1 MISNFFSQS
10 KPIHF
15 VVISTLLLMVFVAS
29 KMYAVHE
36 PLSFQL
42 IGIQAFYFLI
52 VLASLFIL
60 DFFASRNS
68 LTKKNSYKL
77 LMFGLFMAM
86 LPETLLNS
94 KTLLAN
100 FFILLALRRIISL
113 RTQKEIKKKLFD
125 AAFWI
130 SLASLLYFWAALFF
144 ILILAAMFLYS
155 IVNIKNWIVPLT
167 GVLAVAIIWVC
178 VMLLTNNDFSDYF
191 DQLLLYN
198 LDYTGLDSARIM
210 ISATILISYGTW
222 GSFYFIKHLK
232 DKSKS
237 LRPSF
242 TLVIISS
249 VISLFIIL
257 ISPYKDGSEFIFL
270 FAPLSIIMANYL
282 EVTKENWFKEILI
295 WVLVLIPTVF
305 LIL

>member
-10 KPIHF
+10 RPIHF
-15 VVISTLLLMVFVAS
+15 VVMSSFLLLVFVAS
-29 KMYAVHE
+29 KIYAIHE
-36 PLSFQL
+36 PFSFQL
-42 IGIQAFYFLI
+42 LAEQAFYFAI
-52 VLASLFIL
+52 VLSSLFLL

-94 KTLLAN
+94 KALLAN

-113 RTQKEIKKKLFD
+113 RTQKEMKKKLFD

-130 SLASLLYFWAALFF
+130 SIATLLYFWASLFF
-144 ILILAAMFLYS
+144 LLILAAIFLYS
-155 IVNIKNWIVPLT
+155 IINIKNWLIPFT
-167 GVLAVAIIWVC
+167 GVLTVIIIWISI
-178 VMLLTNNDFSDYF
+178 MLVLNEDFSDYF
-191 DQLLLYN
+191 DQLLAYSF
-198 LDYTGLDSARIM
+198 DYTGLNSARII

-222 GSFYFIKHLK
+222 ASFYFIKHLK
-232 DKSKS
+232 EKSKT

-242 TLVIISS
+242 HLVVLSS
-249 VISLFIIL
+249 VISLLIIL
-257 ISPYKDGSEFIFL
+257 ISPNKNGGEFIFL
-270 FAPLSIIMANYL
+270 FAPLSIIMTNYL
-282 EVTKENWFKEILI
+282 EVTREKWFKEVLI
-295 WVLVLIPTVF
+295 WVLVLIPAVF

>member
-1 MISNFFSQS
+1 MIINFFKQA

-15 VVISTLLLMVFVAS
+15 VLISMFLLIVFVVSKLYVISEPWTFKLVAEQS
-29 KMYAVHE
+29 
-36 PLSFQL
+36 
-42 IGIQAFYFLI
+42 FYFAI
-52 VLASLFIL
+52 VLASLFVL

-86 LPETLLNS
+86 LPEALLNS
-94 KTLLAN
+94 KTLMAN

-113 RTQKEIKKKLFD
+113 RTQKDVKKKLFD

-130 SLASLLYFWAALFF
+130 SIATLLYFWAILFF
-144 ILILAAMFLYS
+144 VLIFAALVLYS
-155 IVNIKNWIVPLT
+155 IIDIKNWIVPLT
-167 GVLAVAIIWVC
+167 GVLAVIIVWVSG
-178 VMLLTNNDFSDYF
+178 MFLLNYDFTDYF
-191 DQLLLYN
+191 DELFVYN
-198 LDYTGLDSARIM
+198 FDFTRLNSARII
-210 ISATILISYGTW
+210 ISTTILISYGAW

-242 TLVIISS
+242 TVVVISS
-249 VISLFIIL
+249 FISLTIIL

-270 FAPLSIIMANYL
+270 FAPLSIIMTNYL
-282 EVTKENWFKEILI
+282 EVTKEKWFQEVLV
-295 WVLVLIPTVF
+295 WVLIVIPTVF

>member
-1 MISNFFSQS
+1 MITNFFKQA

-15 VVISTLLLMVFVAS
+15 VLISTFLLLVFVAS
-29 KMYAVHE
+29 KMYAIHE
-36 PLSFQL
+36 PLTIRLFAKQS
-42 IGIQAFYFLI
+42 FYFAI
-52 VLASLFIL
+52 VLASLFLL

-77 LMFGLFMAM
+77 LMFALFMAM

-94 KTLLAN
+94 RTLLAN

-130 SLASLLYFWAALFF
+130 SIATLLYFWAILFF
-144 ILILAAMFLYS
+144 ILIFAAMIVYS
-155 IVNIKNWIVPLT
+155 IVNIKNWVVPLT
-167 GVLAVAIIWVC
+167 GILAVVIVWVS
-178 VMLLTNNDFSDYF
+178 VMLVLNYDFTDYF
-191 DQLLLYN
+191 DELFIFSF
-198 LDYTGLDSARIM
+198 DFTGLNSARII
-210 ISATILISYGTW
+210 ISTTILISYGTW

-242 TLVIISS
+242 ALIIISS
-249 VISLFIIL
+249 FISLLIIL
-257 ISPYKDGSEFIFL
+257 ISPYKDGSEFIFM
-270 FAPLSIIMANYL
+270 FAPLSIIMTNYL
-282 EVTKENWFKEILI
+282 EVTKEKWFQEVLV
-295 WVLVLIPTVF
+295 WVLVLIPAIF

>member
-1 MISNFFSQS
+1 MITNFFKQA

-15 VVISTLLLMVFVAS
+15 VIVSVFLLLVFIAS
-29 KMYAVHE
+29 KIYAIHE
-36 PLSFQL
+36 RLTLSLFLKQT
-42 IGIQAFYFLI
+42 FYFGI

-94 KTLLAN
+94 NTLMAN

-130 SLASLLYFWAALFF
+130 SVATLLYFWAVLFF
-144 ILILAAMFLYS
+144 ILIFAALFLYS
-155 IVNIKNWIVPLT
+155 IINIKNWIVPLIGILT
-167 GVLAVAIIWVC
+167 VIIMWVSI
-178 VMLLTNNDFSDYF
+178 MILTNSDFTNYF
-191 DQLLLYN
+191 DQLLVYS
-198 LDYTGLDSARIM
+198 LDFTGLNSARII
-210 ISATILISYGTW
+210 ISSTILISYGAW

-232 DKSKS
+232 DKSKN

-242 TLVIISS
+242 NLVVISS
-249 VISLFIIL
+249 VISLLIII
-257 ISPYKDGSEFIFL
+257 ISPHKDGSEFLFL
-270 FAPLSIIMANYL
+270 FAPLSIIMTNYL
-282 EVTKENWFKEILI
+282 EVTKEKWFKEVLV
-295 WVLVLIPTVF
+295 WVLVLIPAVF

>member
-1 MISNFFSQS
+1 MITNFFKQA

-15 VVISTLLLMVFVAS
+15 VLISTFLLMVFIAS
-29 KMYAVHE
+29 KIYVIHE
-36 PLSFQL
+36 PLTVKLFAK
-42 IGIQAFYFLI
+42 QAFYFGI
-52 VLASLFIL
+52 VLASLFLL

-94 KTLLAN
+94 RTLMAN

-125 AAFWI
+125 ATFWI
-130 SLASLLYFWAALFF
+130 SIATLLYFWAVLFF
-144 ILILAAMFLYS
+144 ILIFAALILYS
-155 IVNIKNWIVPLT
+155 IITIKNWIVPLT
-167 GVLAVAIIWVC
+167 GVLAVLIIWVSI
-178 VMLLTNNDFSDYF
+178 MLVTNSDFSNYF
-191 DQLLLYN
+191 DELFVYN
-198 LDYTGLDSARIM
+198 FDFTGLNSARII
-210 ISATILISYGTW
+210 ISTTILISYGTW
-222 GSFYFIKHLK
+222 ASFYFIKHLK

-242 TLVIISS
+242 IIIIISS
-249 VISLFIIL
+249 IISLLIIL

-270 FAPLSIIMANYL
+270 FAPLSIIMTNYL
-282 EVTKENWFKEILI
+282 ETTKEKWFQEVLI
-295 WVLVLIPTVF
+295 WVLVLIPAVF

>member
-1 MISNFFSQS
+1 MITNFFKQA

-15 VVISTLLLMVFVAS
+15 VLISTFLLMVFIAS
-29 KMYAVHE
+29 KIYVIHE
-36 PLSFQL
+36 PLTLTLFFK
-42 IGIQAFYFLI
+42 QAFYFAI
-52 VLASLFIL
+52 VLASLFLL

-94 KTLLAN
+94 RTLMAN

-113 RTQKEIKKKLFD
+113 RTQKDIKKKLFD

-130 SLASLLYFWAALFF
+130 SIATLLYFWAILFF
-144 ILILAAMFLYS
+144 ILIFAAMILYS
-155 IVNIKNWIVPLT
+155 IINIKNWIVPLT
-167 GVLAVAIIWVC
+167 GVLTVIIIWVSIM
-178 VMLLTNNDFSDYF
+178 MLMNNDFTNYF
-191 DQLLLYN
+191 DQLFIYN
-198 LDYTGLDSARIM
+198 FDFTGLNSARII
-210 ISATILISYGTW
+210 ISTTILISYGTW

-242 TLVIISS
+242 TIVVICSL
-249 VISLFIIL
+249 ISLAIIL

-270 FAPLSIIMANYL
+270 FAPLSIIMTNYL
-282 EVTKENWFKEILI
+282 EVTKEKWFQEVLV
-295 WVLVLIPTVF
+295 WVLVLIPAVF

>member
-1 MISNFFSQS
+1 MITNFFKQA

-15 VVISTLLLMVFVAS
+15 VLISTFLLMVFIAS
-29 KMYAVHE
+29 KVYVIHE
-36 PLSFQL
+36 PLTIQL
-42 IGIQAFYFLI
+42 VVKQAFYFTI
-52 VLASLFIL
+52 VLASLFLL

-94 KTLLAN
+94 RTLMAN

-113 RTQKEIKKKLFD
+113 RTHKDLKKKLFD

-130 SLASLLYFWAALFF
+130 SIATLLYFWAALFF
-144 ILILAAMFLYS
+144 ILIFAAMIVYS
-155 IVNIKNWIVPLT
+155 IINIKNWIVPLT
-167 GVLAVAIIWVC
+167 GVLAVVIIWVSI
-178 VMLLTNNDFSDYF
+178 MLLMNNDFSNYLDELFVYNF
-191 DQLLLYN
+191 DF
-198 LDYTGLDSARIM
+198 TGLNSARII
-210 ISATILISYGTW
+210 ISTTILISYGTW

-242 TLVIISS
+242 TIIIISS
-249 VISLFIIL
+249 IIALLIIL
-257 ISPYKDGSEFIFL
+257 ISPYKDGSEFIFM
-270 FAPLSIIMANYL
+270 FAPLSIIMTNYL
-282 EVTKENWFKEILI
+282 EVTKEKWFQEALVWVLILI
-295 WVLVLIPTVF
+295 PAIF

>member
-1 MISNFFSQS
+1 MITSFFKQA

-15 VVISTLLLMVFVAS
+15 VLIGTFLLMVFIAS
-29 KMYAVHE
+29 KMYVINE
-36 PLSFQL
+36 PLTFTLVLKQ
-42 IGIQAFYFLI
+42 GFYFGI
-52 VLASLFIL
+52 VLSSLFLL

-94 KTLLAN
+94 NTLLAN

-113 RTQKEIKKKLFD
+113 RTQKDTQKKLFD

-130 SLASLLYFWAALFF
+130 SIATLLYFWAILFF
-144 ILILAAMFLYS
+144 VLIFAAMILYS
-155 IVNIKNWIVPLT
+155 IVNVKNWIIPLT
-167 GVLAVAIIWVC
+167 GVLAVIIIWVSW
-178 VMLLTNNDFSDYF
+178 MLLTNNDFTDFF
-191 DQLLLYN
+191 DQLFVYN
-198 LDYTGLDSARIM
+198 FDFTGLNSARII
-210 ISATILISYGTW
+210 ISTTILISYGTW

-232 DKSKS
+232 DKSKN

-242 TLVIISS
+242 MLIVISSIIS
-249 VISLFIIL
+249 LLIIL

-270 FAPLSIIMANYL
+270 FAPLAIIMTNYL
-282 EVTKENWFKEILI
+282 EVTKEKWFQEVLV
-295 WVLVLIPTVF
+295 WVLVLIPAVF

>member
-1 MISNFFSQS
+1 MITTFFKQA

-15 VVISTLLLMVFVAS
+15 VLISTFLLLVFIAS
-29 KMYAVHE
+29 KIYAIQE
-36 PLSFQL
+36 PLTFRL
-42 IGIQAFYFLI
+42 FTKQAFYFII
-52 VLASLFIL
+52 VLGSLFVL

-77 LMFGLFMAM
+77 LMFALFMAM

-100 FFILLALRRIISL
+100 FFILLALRRLISL
-113 RTQKEIKKKLFD
+113 RTQKELKKKLFD

-130 SLASLLYFWAALFF
+130 SIATLLYFWAILFF
-144 ILILAAMFLYS
+144 ILILAALILYS
-155 IVNIKNWIVPLT
+155 IVDIKNWIVPLT
-167 GVLAVAIIWVC
+167 GVLAVIIIWVSS
-178 VMLLTNNDFSDYF
+178 MLVLNYDFTDYF
-191 DQLLLYN
+191 YDLFVYSF
-198 LDYTGLDSARIM
+198 DFTGLNSARII
-210 ISATILISYGTW
+210 ISTTILISYGTW
-222 GSFYFIKHLK
+222 GTFYFIKHLK

-242 TLVIISS
+242 TLIIISS
-249 VISLFIIL
+249 LISLSIIL

-270 FAPLSIIMANYL
+270 FAPLSIIMTNYL
-282 EVTKENWFKEILI
+282 EVTKEKWFQEALV
-295 WVLVLIPTVF
+295 WVLVLIPAIF

>member
-1 MISNFFSQS
+1 MISNFFSQAR
-10 KPIHF
+10 PIHF
-15 VVISTLLLMVFVAS
+15 VVVSTFLLCVFLAS
-29 KMYAVHE
+29 KIYAIHD
-36 PLSFQL
+36 PLTFELFAEQ
-42 IGIQAFYFLI
+42 GFYFFI
-52 VLASLFIL
+52 VLASLFLL

-77 LMFGLFMAM
+77 LMFGLFLAM

-94 KTLLAN
+94 NALMSN

-113 RTQKEIKKKLFD
+113 RTQKELKKKLFD

-130 SLASLLYFWAALFF
+130 TVATLFYVWASLFF
-144 ILILAAMFLYS
+144 ILILGAIFLYS
-155 IVNIKNWIVPLT
+155 IVNIKNWIVPLM
-167 GVLAVAIIWVC
+167 GVLAVAIIWVSAML
-178 VMLLTNNDFSDYF
+178 VMNRDISNYF
-191 DQLLLYN
+191 DALFVYSF
-198 LDYTGLDSARIM
+198 DFTGLNSARIM

-242 TLVIISS
+242 TLIVISS
-249 VISLFIIL
+249 IIALMIIL
-257 ISPYKDGSEFIFL
+257 ISPQKNGSEFIFL
-270 FAPLSIIMANYL
+270 FAPLAIIMTNYL
-282 EVTKENWFKEILI
+282 EVTREKWFKEVLI
-295 WVLVLIPTVF
+295 WVLILIPAVF

>member
-1 MISNFFSQS
+1 MIINFFKQS

-15 VVISTLLLMVFVAS
+15 VLVSTFLLMVFVAS
-29 KMYAVHE
+29 KIYVIQE
-36 PLSFQL
+36 PLTITLFLKQV
-42 IGIQAFYFLI
+42 FYFGI
-52 VLASLFIL
+52 VVASLFLL

-113 RTQKEIKKKLFD
+113 RTQKDIKKKLFD
-125 AAFWI
+125 AAFWVSI
-130 SLASLLYFWAALFF
+130 ATLLYFWAILYFF
-144 ILILAAMFLYS
+144 LIFAAMILYS
-155 IVNIKNWIVPLT
+155 IVSIKNWIVPLT
-167 GVLAVAIIWVC
+167 GILAVVIIWVA
-178 VMLLTNNDFSDYF
+178 VMLLLNNDFSDYF
-191 DQLLLYN
+191 DELFVYN
-198 LDYTGLDSARIM
+198 FDFTGLNSARI
-210 ISATILISYGTW
+210 IVSTTILISYGTW
-222 GSFYFIKHLK
+222 GTFYFIKHLK
-232 DKSKS
+232 DKSKN

-242 TLVIISS
+242 TLVVISS
-249 VISLFIIL
+249 VISLLIIL

-270 FAPLSIIMANYL
+270 FAPLAIIMTNYL
-282 EVTKENWFKEILI
+282 EVTKEKWFQEVLVWI
-295 WVLVLIPTVF
+295 LVLIPAVF

>member
-1 MISNFFSQS
+1 MITSFFKQA

-15 VVISTLLLMVFVAS
+15 VLIGTFLLMVFIAS
-29 KMYAVHE
+29 KMYAINE
-36 PLSFQL
+36 PLTFKLVLKQV
-42 IGIQAFYFLI
+42 FYFGI
-52 VLASLFIL
+52 VLSSLFLL

-94 KTLLAN
+94 NTLLAN

-113 RTQKEIKKKLFD
+113 RTQKDTQKKLFD

-130 SLASLLYFWAALFF
+130 SIATLLYFWAILFF
-144 ILILAAMFLYS
+144 VLIFAGMILYS
-155 IVNIKNWIVPLT
+155 IVNVKNWIIPLT
-167 GVLAVAIIWVC
+167 GVLAVIIIWVSW
-178 VMLLTNNDFSDYF
+178 MLLTNNDFTDFF
-191 DQLLLYN
+191 DQLFVYN
-198 LDYTGLDSARIM
+198 FDFTGLNSARII
-210 ISATILISYGTW
+210 ISTTILISYGTW

-232 DKSKS
+232 DKSKN

-242 TLVIISS
+242 MLIVISSIIS
-249 VISLFIIL
+249 LLIIL

-270 FAPLSIIMANYL
+270 FAPLAIIMTNYL
-282 EVTKENWFKEILI
+282 EVTKEKWFQEVLV
-295 WVLVLIPTVF
+295 WVLVLIPAVF

>member
-1 MISNFFSQS
+1 MITNFFKQA

-15 VVISTLLLMVFVAS
+15 VVMSLFLLMVFLVAKIYS
-29 KMYAVHE
+29 IHE
-36 PLSFQL
+36 PLTFVL
-42 IGIQAFYFLI
+42 FVKQAFYFGI
-52 VLASLFIL
+52 VLASLFLL

-94 KTLLAN
+94 RTLMAN

-125 AAFWI
+125 AAFWVSI
-130 SLASLLYFWAALFF
+130 ATLLYFWAGLYF
-144 ILILAAMFLYS
+144 ILIFAAMILYS
-155 IVNIKNWIVPLT
+155 IISIKNWIVPLT
-167 GVLAVAIIWVC
+167 GILTVVIIWVSAML
-178 VMLLTNNDFSDYF
+178 VMNNDFTDYF
-191 DQLLLYN
+191 DELFVYN
-198 LDYTGLDSARIM
+198 FDFTGLNSARI
-210 ISATILISYGTW
+210 IVSTTILISYGTW

-232 DKSKS
+232 DKSKT

-249 VISLFIIL
+249 IISLLIIL

-270 FAPLSIIMANYL
+270 FAPLSIIMTNYL
-282 EVTKENWFKEILI
+282 EVTKEKWFQEVLI
-295 WVLVLIPTVF
+295 WVLILIPAVF

>member
-1 MISNFFSQS
+1 MIINFFKQT

-15 VVISTLLLMVFVAS
+15 VLVSTFLLMVFVAS
-29 KMYAVHE
+29 KIYVIHE
-36 PLSFQL
+36 PFTIKLFFKQL
-42 IGIQAFYFLI
+42 FYFGI
-52 VLASLFIL
+52 VVASLFLL

-113 RTQKEIKKKLFD
+113 RTQKDIKKKLFD
-125 AAFWI
+125 AAFWVSI
-130 SLASLLYFWAALFF
+130 ATLLYFWAILFF
-144 ILILAAMFLYS
+144 FLIFAAMILYS
-155 IVNIKNWIVPLT
+155 IISIKNWIVPLT
-167 GVLAVAIIWVC
+167 GILAVVIIWVS
-178 VMLLTNNDFSDYF
+178 VMLLLNNDFSDYF
-191 DQLLLYN
+191 DELFIYN
-198 LDYTGLDSARIM
+198 FDFTGLNSARI
-210 ISATILISYGTW
+210 IVSTTILISYGTW
-222 GSFYFIKHLK
+222 GTFYFIKHLK
-232 DKSKS
+232 DKSKN

-242 TLVIISS
+242 TLIVISSIIS
-249 VISLFIIL
+249 LLIIL

-270 FAPLSIIMANYL
+270 FAPLAIIMTNYL
-282 EVTKENWFKEILI
+282 EVTKEKWFQEVLV
-295 WVLVLIPTVF
+295 WVLVLIPAVF

>member
-1 MISNFFSQS
+1 MITNFFKQA

-15 VVISTLLLMVFVAS
+15 VIISTFLLLVFVAS
-29 KMYAVHE
+29 KMYALNE
-36 PLSFQL
+36 PLTIRLFAKESF
-42 IGIQAFYFLI
+42 FFTI
-52 VLASLFIL
+52 VLSSLFLL

-77 LMFGLFMAM
+77 LMFALFMAM

-130 SLASLLYFWAALFF
+130 TIATLLYFWAILFF
-144 ILILAAMFLYS
+144 ILIFAAMIVYS

-167 GVLAVAIIWVC
+167 GVLAVIIVWVS
-178 VMLLTNNDFSDYF
+178 VMLVLNYDFTDYF
-191 DQLLLYN
+191 DELFIFSF
-198 LDYTGLDSARIM
+198 DFTGLNSARII
-210 ISATILISYGTW
+210 ISTTILISYGTW

-242 TLVIISS
+242 ILIIISS
-249 VISLFIIL
+249 FISLLIIL
-257 ISPYKDGSEFIFL
+257 ISPYKDGSEFIFM
-270 FAPLSIIMANYL
+270 FAPLSIIMTNYL
-282 EVTKENWFKEILI
+282 EVTKEKWFQEVLL
-295 WVLVLIPTVF
+295 WVLVLIPAIF

>member
-1 MISNFFSQS
+1 MITNFFKQA

-15 VVISTLLLMVFVAS
+15 VIISTFLLLVFVAS
-29 KMYAVHE
+29 KMYALNE
-36 PLSFQL
+36 PLTIRLFAKESFFF
-42 IGIQAFYFLI
+42 II
-52 VLASLFIL
+52 VLSSLFLL
-60 DFFASRNS
+60 DFFVSRNS

-77 LMFGLFMAM
+77 LMFALFMAM

-130 SLASLLYFWAALFF
+130 TIATLLYFWAILFF
-144 ILILAAMFLYS
+144 ILIFAAMIVYS

-167 GVLAVAIIWVC
+167 GVLAVIIVWVS
-178 VMLLTNNDFSDYF
+178 VMLVLNYDFTDYF
-191 DQLLLYN
+191 DELFIFSF
-198 LDYTGLDSARIM
+198 DFTGLNSARII
-210 ISATILISYGTW
+210 ISTTILISYGTW

-242 TLVIISS
+242 ILIIISS
-249 VISLFIIL
+249 FISLLIIL
-257 ISPYKDGSEFIFL
+257 ISPYKDGSEFIFM
-270 FAPLSIIMANYL
+270 FAPLSIIMTNYL
-282 EVTKENWFKEILI
+282 EVTKEKWFQEILL
-295 WVLVLIPTVF
+295 WVLVLIPAIF

>member
-1 MISNFFSQS
+1 MITNFFKQA

-15 VVISTLLLMVFVAS
+15 VLISTFLLMVFIAS
-29 KMYAVHE
+29 KIYVLNE
-36 PLSFQL
+36 PVTVKLVAK
-42 IGIQAFYFLI
+42 QAFYFAI

-94 KTLLAN
+94 RTLMAN

-113 RTQKEIKKKLFD
+113 RTQKDVKKKLFD

-130 SLASLLYFWAALFF
+130 SIATLLYFWAALFF
-144 ILILAAMFLYS
+144 ILVFAALILYS
-155 IVNIKNWIVPLT
+155 IINIKNWIVPLT
-167 GVLAVAIIWVC
+167 GVLAVVIIWVS
-178 VMLLTNNDFSDYF
+178 VMLLMTNDFTDYF
-191 DQLLLYN
+191 DELFVYN
-198 LDYTGLDSARIM
+198 FDFTGLNSARIM

-242 TLVIISS
+242 TLIIISS
-249 VISLFIIL
+249 ILSLLIIL

-270 FAPLSIIMANYL
+270 FAPLSIIMTNYL
-282 EVTKENWFKEILI
+282 EVTKEKWFQEVLVWVLILI
-295 WVLVLIPTVF
+295 PAVF

>member
-1 MISNFFSQS
+1 MITSFFKQA

-15 VVISTLLLMVFVAS
+15 VLISTFLLLVFIAA
-29 KMYAVHE
+29 KIYAIHE
-36 PLSFQL
+36 PLTVKLFFKQV
-42 IGIQAFYFLI
+42 FYFGI
-52 VLASLFIL
+52 VLASLFLL
-60 DFFASRNS
+60 DFFASRNN

-94 KTLLAN
+94 KTLMAN

-113 RTQKEIKKKLFD
+113 RTQKDIKKKLFD

-130 SLASLLYFWAALFF
+130 SIASLLYFWAILFF
-144 ILILAAMFLYS
+144 ILIFAAMIFYS
-155 IVNIKNWIVPLT
+155 IVSIKNWIVPLT
-167 GVLAVAIIWVC
+167 GMLAVLILWVSAMF
-178 VMLLTNNDFSDYF
+178 VLDYDFSDYLDGLFIYNF
-191 DQLLLYN
+191 DF
-198 LDYTGLDSARIM
+198 TGLNSARII
-210 ISATILISYGTW
+210 ISTTILISYGTW

-242 TLVIISS
+242 TLIIISS
-249 VISLFIIL
+249 VIALLIIL
-257 ISPYKDGSEFIFL
+257 ISPYKDGSEFIFM
-270 FAPLSIIMANYL
+270 FAPLAIIMTNYL
-282 EVTKENWFKEILI
+282 EVTREKWFQEVLV
-295 WVLVLIPTVF
+295 WVLVLIPAVF

>member
-1 MISNFFSQS
+1 MITNFFKQA

-15 VVISTLLLMVFVAS
+15 VIISTFLLLVFVAS
-29 KMYAVHE
+29 KMYALNE
-36 PLSFQL
+36 PLTIRLFAKESFFF
-42 IGIQAFYFLI
+42 II
-52 VLASLFIL
+52 VLSSLFLL

-77 LMFGLFMAM
+77 LMFALFMAM

-130 SLASLLYFWAALFF
+130 TIATLLYFWAILFF
-144 ILILAAMFLYS
+144 ILIFAAMVVYS

-167 GVLAVAIIWVC
+167 GVLAVIIVWVS
-178 VMLLTNNDFSDYF
+178 VMLVLNYDFTDYF
-191 DQLLLYN
+191 DELFIFSF
-198 LDYTGLDSARIM
+198 DFTGLNSARII
-210 ISATILISYGTW
+210 ISTTILISYGTW

-242 TLVIISS
+242 ILIIISS
-249 VISLFIIL
+249 FISLLIIL
-257 ISPYKDGSEFIFL
+257 ISPYKDGSEFIFM
-270 FAPLSIIMANYL
+270 FAPLSIIMTNYL
-282 EVTKENWFKEILI
+282 EVTKEKWFQEILL
-295 WVLVLIPTVF
+295 WVLVLIPAIF

>member
-1 MISNFFSQS
+1 MITNFFKQA

-15 VVISTLLLMVFVAS
+15 VLISTFLLMVFIAS
-29 KMYAVHE
+29 KIYVIHE
-36 PLSFQL
+36 PLTFKL
-42 IGIQAFYFLI
+42 FAKQAFYFAI
-52 VLASLFIL
+52 VLGSLFIL

-94 KTLLAN
+94 RTLMAN

-113 RTQKEIKKKLFD
+113 RTQKDIKKKLFD

-130 SLASLLYFWAALFF
+130 SIATLLYFWAALFF
-144 ILILAAMFLYS
+144 ILIFAALILYS
-155 IVNIKNWIVPLT
+155 IINVKNWIVPIT
-167 GVLAVAIIWVC
+167 GVLAVIIIWVSI
-178 VMLLTNNDFSDYF
+178 MFLMNNDFTNYF
-191 DQLLLYN
+191 DELFVYN
-198 LDYTGLDSARIM
+198 FDYTGLNSARII
-210 ISATILISYGTW
+210 ISTTILISYGTW

-242 TLVIISS
+242 TIIIISS
-249 VISLFIIL
+249 IIALLIIL
-257 ISPYKDGSEFIFL
+257 ISPYKDGSEFIFM
-270 FAPLSIIMANYL
+270 FAPLSIIMTNYL
-282 EVTKENWFKEILI
+282 EVTKEKWFQEVLVWVLILI
-295 WVLVLIPTVF
+295 PAVF

>member
-1 MISNFFSQS
+1 MITNFFKQA

-15 VVISTLLLMVFVAS
+15 VLISTFLLLVFIAS
-29 KMYAVHE
+29 KIYVIHE
-36 PLSFQL
+36 PLTVKLFFK
-42 IGIQAFYFLI
+42 QAFYFGI
-52 VLASLFIL
+52 VLASLFLL
-60 DFFASRNS
+60 DFFASRNN

-94 KTLLAN
+94 KTLMAN
-100 FFILLALRRIISL
+100 FFILMALRRIISL

-130 SLASLLYFWAALFF
+130 SIATLLYFWAVLFF
-144 ILILAAMFLYS
+144 ILIFAAMILYS
-155 IVNIKNWIVPLT
+155 IVSFKNWIVPLT
-167 GVLAVAIIWVC
+167 GVLAVLVLWVSG
-178 VMLLTNNDFSDYF
+178 MFLLDYDFSDYLDELFIYNF
-191 DQLLLYN
+191 DF
-198 LDYTGLDSARIM
+198 TGLNSARII
-210 ISATILISYGTW
+210 ISTTILISYGTW

-242 TLVIISS
+242 TLIVISS
-249 VISLFIIL
+249 FISLLIIL

-270 FAPLSIIMANYL
+270 FAPLAIIMTNYL
-282 EVTKENWFKEILI
+282 EVTKEKWFQEVLV
-295 WVLVLIPTVF
+295 WVLVLIPAVF

>member
-1 MISNFFSQS
+1 MITNFFKQT

-15 VVISTLLLMVFVAS
+15 VVMSLFLLMVFVAS
-29 KMYAVHE
+29 KIYVIKE
-36 PLSFQL
+36 PFTLKLF
-42 IGIQAFYFLI
+42 GKQAFYFGI
-52 VLASLFIL
+52 VLSSLFLL
-60 DFFASRNS
+60 DFFASRNN

-94 KTLLAN
+94 RTLMAN
-100 FFILLALRRIISL
+100 FFILLALRRIMSL

-125 AAFWI
+125 AAFWVSI
-130 SLASLLYFWAALFF
+130 ATLLYFWAALFF
-144 ILILAAMFLYS
+144 ILILAAMVLYS
-155 IVNIKNWIVPLT
+155 IIDVKNWIVPLT
-167 GVLAVAIIWVC
+167 GILAVVIIWVA
-178 VMLLTNNDFSDYF
+178 VMLIMNNDFTDYF
-191 DQLLLYN
+191 DELFIYN
-198 LDYTGLDSARIM
+198 FDFTGLNSARI
-210 ISATILISYGTW
+210 IVSTTILISYGTW

-232 DKSKS
+232 DKSKN

-249 VISLFIIL
+249 IISLLIIL

-282 EVTKENWFKEILI
+282 EVTKEKWFQEVLV
-295 WVLVLIPTVF
+295 WVLVLIPAVF

>member
-15 VVISTLLLMVFVAS
+15 VVMSTFLLMVFVAS
-29 KMYAVHE
+29 KIYVIHE
-36 PLSFQL
+36 PISFKM
-42 IGIQAFYFLI
+42 IGTQAFYFLI
-52 VLASLFIL
+52 VLSSLFIL
-60 DFFASRNS
+60 DFFSSRNS

-77 LMFGLFMAM
+77 LLFGLFMAM

-94 KTLLAN
+94 RTLLAN

-113 RTQKEIKKKLFD
+113 RTHKDIKKKLFD

-130 SLASLLYFWAALFF
+130 SVSSLLYFWAALFF
-144 ILILAAMFLYS
+144 ILIFAAMVLYS
-155 IVNIKNWIVPLT
+155 IVNIKNWLVPLT
-167 GVLAVAIIWVC
+167 GVMAVGVIWVC
-178 VMLLTNNDFSDYF
+178 FMLLTNNDFSEFF
-191 DQLLLYN
+191 DQLLLYS
-198 LDYTGLDSARIM
+198 LDYTGLDSTRIM

-249 VISLFIIL
+249 IISLLIIL

-282 EVTKENWFKEILI
+282 EVTKEKWFREVLI
-295 WVLVLIPTVF
+295 WVLVLIPAVF

>member
-1 MISNFFSQS
+1 MITNFFKQA

-15 VVISTLLLMVFVAS
+15 VLISTFLLMVFIAS
-29 KMYAVHE
+29 KIYVIHE
-36 PLSFQL
+36 PLTFTL
-42 IGIQAFYFLI
+42 FAKQAFYFAI

-94 KTLLAN
+94 RTLMAN

-113 RTQKEIKKKLFD
+113 RTQKDVKKKLFD

-130 SLASLLYFWAALFF
+130 SIATLLYFWAVLFF
-144 ILILAAMFLYS
+144 ILIFAAMVVYS
-155 IVNIKNWIVPLT
+155 IINIKNWIVPLT
-167 GVLAVAIIWVC
+167 GVLAVIIIWASI
-178 VMLLTNNDFSDYF
+178 MLLTNTDFSSYLDKLFVYNF
-191 DQLLLYN
+191 DF
-198 LDYTGLDSARIM
+198 TGLNSARII
-210 ISATILISYGTW
+210 ISTTILISYGTW

-242 TLVIISS
+242 TIIIISS
-249 VISLFIIL
+249 IIALLIIL
-257 ISPYKDGSEFIFL
+257 ISPYKDGSEFIFM
-270 FAPLSIIMANYL
+270 FAPLSIIMTNYL
-282 EVTKENWFKEILI
+282 EVTKEKWFQEVLV
-295 WVLVLIPTVF
+295 WVLILIPTVF

>member
-1 MISNFFSQS
+1 MITSFFKQA

-15 VVISTLLLMVFVAS
+15 VLIGTFLLMVFIAS
-29 KMYAVHE
+29 KMYVINE
-36 PLSFQL
+36 PLTFKLVLKQV
-42 IGIQAFYFLI
+42 FYFGI
-52 VLASLFIL
+52 VLSSLFLL

-94 KTLLAN
+94 NTLLAN

-113 RTQKEIKKKLFD
+113 RTQKDTQKKLFD

-130 SLASLLYFWAALFF
+130 SIATLLYFWAILFF
-144 ILILAAMFLYS
+144 ALIFAAMILYS
-155 IVNIKNWIVPLT
+155 IVNVKNWIIPLT
-167 GVLAVAIIWVC
+167 GILAVVIIWVSW
-178 VMLLTNNDFSDYF
+178 MLLTNNDFTDFF
-191 DQLLLYN
+191 DQLFVYN
-198 LDYTGLDSARIM
+198 FDFTGLNSARII
-210 ISATILISYGTW
+210 ISTTILISYGTW

-232 DKSKS
+232 DKSKN

-242 TLVIISS
+242 MLIVISSIIS
-249 VISLFIIL
+249 LLIIL

-270 FAPLSIIMANYL
+270 FAPLAIIMTNYL
-282 EVTKENWFKEILI
+282 EVTKEKWFQEVLV
-295 WVLVLIPTVF
+295 WVLVLIPAVF

>member
-1 MISNFFSQS
+1 MISNFFKQA

-15 VVISTLLLMVFVAS
+15 VLISAFLLMVFVAA
-29 KMYAVHE
+29 KIYVIRE
-36 PLSFQL
+36 PLSMRL
-42 IGIQAFYFLI
+42 IAKQSFYFTI
-52 VLASLFIL
+52 VLASLFLL
-60 DFFASRNS
+60 DFFASRNN

-94 KTLLAN
+94 RTLMAN

-130 SLASLLYFWAALFF
+130 SVATLLYFWAALFF
-144 ILILAAMFLYS
+144 ILIFAAMILYS
-155 IVNIKNWIVPLT
+155 IVTIKNWIVPLT
-167 GVLAVAIIWVC
+167 GVLAVTIIWVSAM
-178 VMLLTNNDFSDYF
+178 MLMNEDFTDYF
-191 DQLLLYN
+191 DEHLVYS
-198 LDYTGLDSARIM
+198 LDFTGLNSARIM

-222 GSFYFIKHLK
+222 ASFYFIKHLK
-232 DKSKS
+232 DKSKN

-242 TLVIISS
+242 NLVVFSS
-249 VISLFIIL
+249 VIALLIIL
-257 ISPYKDGSEFIFL
+257 ISPHKDGSEFIFL
-270 FAPLSIIMANYL
+270 FAPLAIIMTNYL
-282 EVTKENWFKEILI
+282 EVTKEKWFQEVLI
-295 WVLVLIPTVF
+295 WVLVLIPAIF

>member
-1 MISNFFSQS
+1 
-10 KPIHF
+10 
-15 VVISTLLLMVFVAS
+15 MVFIAS
-29 KMYAVHE
+29 KVYVIHE
-36 PLSFQL
+36 PLTIQL
-42 IGIQAFYFLI
+42 VVKQAFYFTI
-52 VLASLFIL
+52 VLASLFLL

-94 KTLLAN
+94 RTLMAN

-113 RTQKEIKKKLFD
+113 RTHKDLKKKLFD

-130 SLASLLYFWAALFF
+130 SIATLLYFWAALFF
-144 ILILAAMFLYS
+144 ILIFAAMIVYS
-155 IVNIKNWIVPLT
+155 IINIKNWIVPLT
-167 GVLAVAIIWVC
+167 GVLAVVIIWVSI
-178 VMLLTNNDFSDYF
+178 MLLMNNDFSNYLDELFVYNF
-191 DQLLLYN
+191 DF
-198 LDYTGLDSARIM
+198 TGLNSARII
-210 ISATILISYGTW
+210 ISTTILISYGTW

-242 TLVIISS
+242 TIIIISS
-249 VISLFIIL
+249 IIALLIIL
-257 ISPYKDGSEFIFL
+257 ISPYKDGSEFIFM
-270 FAPLSIIMANYL
+270 FAPLSIIMTNYL
-282 EVTKENWFKEILI
+282 EVTKEKWFQEALVWVLILI
-295 WVLVLIPTVF
+295 PAIF

>member
-1 MISNFFSQS
+1 MITNFFKQA

-15 VVISTLLLMVFVAS
+15 VLISTFLLMVFIAS
-29 KMYAVHE
+29 KIYVIHE
-36 PLSFQL
+36 PITVGL
-42 IGIQAFYFLI
+42 IAKQSFYFLI

-94 KTLLAN
+94 RTLMAN

-113 RTQKEIKKKLFD
+113 RTQKEVQKKLFD

-130 SLASLLYFWAALFF
+130 SIATLLYFWAILYF
-144 ILILAAMFLYS
+144 ILIFAAMILYS
-155 IVNIKNWIVPLT
+155 IVSIKNWIIPLT
-167 GVLAVAIIWVC
+167 GVLAVIIIWVSI
-178 VMLLTNNDFSDYF
+178 MLFGNNDFTDYF
-191 DQLLLYN
+191 DQLFVYS
-198 LDYTGLDSARIM
+198 LDFTGLNSARII
-210 ISATILISYGTW
+210 ISTTILISYGTW

-242 TLVIISS
+242 TLIIISS
-249 VISLFIIL
+249 VISLLIVI
-257 ISPYKDGSEFIFL
+257 ISPFKDGSEFIFL
-270 FAPLSIIMANYL
+270 FAPLSIIMTNYL
-282 EVTKENWFKEILI
+282 EVTKEKWFQEVLV
-295 WVLVLIPTVF
+295 WVLVLIPAIF

>member
-1 MISNFFSQS
+1 MITNFFKQA

-15 VVISTLLLMVFVAS
+15 VLISTFLLMVFIAS
-29 KMYAVHE
+29 KIYVIHE
-36 PLSFQL
+36 PLTVKLFAK
-42 IGIQAFYFLI
+42 QAFYFAI
-52 VLASLFIL
+52 VLASLFLL

-94 KTLLAN
+94 RTLMAN

-113 RTQKEIKKKLFD
+113 RTQKDIKKKLFD

-130 SLASLLYFWAALFF
+130 SIATLLYFWAVLFF
-144 ILILAAMFLYS
+144 ILIFAAMIVYS
-155 IVNIKNWIVPLT
+155 IINIKNWIVPLT
-167 GVLAVAIIWVC
+167 GVLAVIIIWVSI
-178 VMLLTNNDFSDYF
+178 MLLMNNDFTNYF
-191 DQLLLYN
+191 DELFVYN
-198 LDYTGLDSARIM
+198 FDFTGLNSARII
-210 ISATILISYGTW
+210 ISTTILISYGTW
-222 GSFYFIKHLK
+222 GSIYFIKHLK

-242 TLVIISS
+242 TIIIISS
-249 VISLFIIL
+249 IISLLIIL
-257 ISPYKDGSEFIFL
+257 ISPYKDGSEFIFM
-270 FAPLSIIMANYL
+270 FAPLSIIMTNYL
-282 EVTKENWFKEILI
+282 EVTKDKWFQEVLI
-295 WVLVLIPTVF
+295 WVLVLIPAVF